1 MVDAVQQH
9 EIPQNVANG
18 NRLATEE
25 RNRSI
30 EILWPE
36 FLYPRDRIA
45 MNAFEPR
52 AQLDD
57 GFRSLQPWRAGVRR
71 YPSALDSETSVR
83 LDLGEMP
90 GQLAEGP
97 AFRVG
102 TEVISLARQRFEQFD
117 RFRRLV
123 FPDIV
128 EIFELGLH

>member
-30 EILWPE
+30 EVLGPK
-36 FLYPRDRIA
+36 FLHPRDRIA

-71 YPSALDSETSVR
+71 YPSALDSENFRTPR
-83 LDLGEMP
+83 PRRDARP
-90 GQLAEGP
+90 TPEGP
-97 AFRVG
+97 AFRV
-102 TEVISLARQRFEQFD
+102 R
-117 RFRRLV
+117 
-123 FPDIV
+123 
-128 EIFELGLH
+128 